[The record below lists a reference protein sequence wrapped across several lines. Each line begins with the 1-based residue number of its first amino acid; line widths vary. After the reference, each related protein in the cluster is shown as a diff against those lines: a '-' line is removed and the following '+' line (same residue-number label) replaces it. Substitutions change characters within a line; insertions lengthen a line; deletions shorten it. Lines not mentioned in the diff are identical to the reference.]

1 MAWREPSCTPKHQTC
16 NALWMVLWAGVCGSC
31 VVNTGQKKW
40 YPTKHGKK
48 GETNT
53 KKRLPNQGL
62 PRTYSK
68 DPNLTK
74 FKFALWESG
83 SERDFCFF
91 FMSTCLYT
99 FYSVLHLNQY
109 NPMQLHRTCDPAV
122 SIMAGR
128 SVDRFPS
135 QQCWS
140 DLISLCKSC
149 VCVCVCVQYAWYQ
162 LYIPSCNCSQN
173 CSHKRSHNYYSRLF
187 HLTYHSYEHMWPCV
201 LSFIV
206 T

>member
-1 MAWREPSCTPKHQTC
+1 MTWAELHPQASNLQCSLNGPVSRG
-16 NALWMVLWAGVCGSC
+16 LWILCC
-31 VVNTGQKKW
+31 
-40 YPTKHGKK
+40 KHGAKNDTPRNREKHVKK
-48 GETNT
+48 GEHNT

-91 FMSTCLYT
+91 SMSTCLYT
-99 FYSVLHLNQY
+99 FYSVLHLNQC

-128 SVDRFPS
+128 SIDFDS
-135 QQCWS
+135 
-140 DLISLCKSC
+140 SC
-149 VCVCVCVQYAWYQ
+149 VGSKCQEPRTHRIWV
-162 LYIPSCNCSQN
+162 I
-173 CSHKRSHNYYSRLF
+173 
-187 HLTYHSYEHMWPCV
+187 
-201 LSFIV
+201 
-206 T
+206 

>member
-149 VCVCVCVQYAWYQ
+149 VCVCVCVCVFSTPGTNFTYLAATAVR
-162 LYIPSCNCSQN
+162 IAVTNAVIIIIAGCSISPITLMST
-173 CSHKRSHNYYSRLF
+173 CGLVF
-187 HLTYHSYEHMWPCV
+187 YHS
-201 LSFIV
+201 
-206 T
+206 

>member
-1 MAWREPSCTPKHQTC
+1 MTWAELHPQASNLQCSLNGPVSRG
-16 NALWMVLWAGVCGSC
+16 LWILCC
-31 VVNTGQKKW
+31 
-40 YPTKHGKK
+40 KHGAKK
-48 GETNT
+48 MIPHETWKKRWNKY

-68 DPNLTK
+68 DPNLSK

-149 VCVCVCVQYAWYQ
+149 VCVCVCVCVFSTPGTNFTYLAATAVR
-162 LYIPSCNCSQN
+162 IAVTNAVIIIIAGCSISPITLMST
-173 CSHKRSHNYYSRLF
+173 CGLVF
-187 HLTYHSYEHMWPCV
+187 YHS
-201 LSFIV
+201 
-206 T
+206 